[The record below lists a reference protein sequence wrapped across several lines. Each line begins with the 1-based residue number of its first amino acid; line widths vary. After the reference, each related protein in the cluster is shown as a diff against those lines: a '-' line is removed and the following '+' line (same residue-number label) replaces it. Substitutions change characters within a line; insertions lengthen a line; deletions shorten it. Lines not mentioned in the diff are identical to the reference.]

1 MNRYASFVLMEKPFL
16 ADKFQ
21 IAWSEL
27 KPENIVSDI
36 TEAIEIAQNQV
47 DLISQPS
54 SAGDELTF
62 ENTLI
67 SLESAY
73 EALSRPWGL
82 VSHLDSV
89 SNSDQLREAYN
100 AMLPKVSEFYSKVPL
115 NSELWNRI
123 KAYTET
129 KEAKSLSGTRLRF
142 LEETLSDFQNSG
154 ADLPSEDKS
163 RLMQIESELAQKTQK
178 YSENVLDSTN
188 QWELIVDNEE
198 DLAGLPENSKA
209 AAFENAKSKDIGSE
223 EDPKWRFTLQAPSFF
238 PVLEHVDS
246 DSIRKKVWEGTC
258 SIGASGDYDNS
269 DLVWEILELRQ
280 KKAELLGKKDFA
292 DQVLQRRMAKDGAT
306 ALAFVEDLHQRTK
319 PFFDVETQEL
329 QRYKAQVEGGESSAM
344 EPWEIAYWS
353 EKRRKAEYDFDD
365 EELRPYF
372 SMEKVID
379 GMFSIATKIFGIR
392 INQPENQPEVW
403 HEEVK
408 FYEIH
413 DEDSGVHLGSF
424 YTDWFPRE
432 SKRSGAWMNYL
443 RTGEPQADGTRSP
456 HLGLMCGNMTPP
468 VAGGPALLKHDEVE
482 TVFHEFGH
490 LLHHLLGEVEVKSLN
505 GVNVAW
511 DFVELPSQIMENF
524 CWDRQSLDL
533 FALHHET
540 GDPIPDDLYQKMMAA
555 RNYRSATAMMRQL
568 SLGKLDL
575 ELHINEA
582 QTASEN
588 KNLDDLT
595 ESLLSEYSIPT
606 MTRPSTMARRF
617 GHLFAS
623 PTGYA
628 AAYYSYKWAEVL
640 DADAFTRFSKEGI
653 MNPDTG
659 RDFREKILSKG
670 NSDDPKTLFY
680 NFMGREPDPE
690 ALLIRS
696 GLVG

>member
-1 MNRYASFVLMEKPFL
+1 MEKPFL

-54 SAGDELTF
+54 SAGDKLTF

-115 NSELWNRI
+115 NSGLWNRI
-123 KAYTET
+123 KAYSETE
-129 KEAKSLSGTRLRF
+129 EAKSLSGTRLRF

-198 DLAGLPENSKA
+198 DLSGLPENSKA
-209 AAFENAKSKDIGSE
+209 AALENAKSKEIGSE
-223 EDPKWRFTLQAPSFF
+223 ENPKWRFTLQAPSYF
-238 PVLEHVDS
+238 PVLEHVHS

-269 DLVWEILELRQ
+269 NLVWEILELRQ

-319 PFFDVETQEL
+319 PFFDVETEEL
-329 QRYKAQVEGGESSAM
+329 EKYKSQVDGGESSAM

-408 FYEIH
+408 FYEIY
-413 DEDSGVHLGSF
+413 DEDSGAHLGSF

-468 VAGGPALLKHDEVE
+468 VAGSPALLKHDEVE

-540 GDPIPDDLYQKMMAA
+540 GDPIPNDLYQKMMAA

-582 QTASEN
+582 QAASEN

-606 MTRPSTMARRF
+606 LTRPSTMARRF

-670 NSDDPKTLFY
+670 NSDDPKTLFQ

>member
-1 MNRYASFVLMEKPFL
+1 MEKPFL

-47 DLISQPS
+47 DLISQPCP
-54 SAGDELTF
+54 AGDELTF

-73 EALSRPWGL
+73 ESLSRPWGL

-89 SNSDQLREAYN
+89 SNSDPLREAYN

-115 NSELWNRI
+115 NSGLWNRI
-123 KAYTET
+123 KAYSETE
-129 KEAKSLSGTRLRF
+129 EAKSLSGTRLRF

-198 DLAGLPENSKA
+198 DLSGLPENSKA
-209 AAFENAKSKDIGSE
+209 AALENAKSKEIGSE
-223 EDPKWRFTLQAPSFF
+223 ENPKWRFTLQAPSYF
-238 PVLEHVDS
+238 PVLEHVHS

-269 DLVWEILELRQ
+269 NLVWEILELRQ
-280 KKAELLGKKDFA
+280 KKAELLGKKNFA
-292 DQVLQRRMAKDGAT
+292 DQVLQRRMAKSGAT

-319 PFFDVETQEL
+319 PFFDVETEEL
-329 QRYKAQVEGGESSAM
+329 EKYKAQVDGGESSAM

-408 FYEIH
+408 FYEIY
-413 DEDSGVHLGSF
+413 DEDSGAHLGSF

-468 VAGGPALLKHDEVE
+468 VAGSPALLKHDEVE

-582 QTASEN
+582 QAASEN

-606 MTRPSTMARRF
+606 LTRPSTMARRF

-670 NSDDPKTLFY
+670 NSDDPKTLFQ

>member
-1 MNRYASFVLMEKPFL
+1 MEKPFL

-27 KPENIVSDI
+27 KPENIVADI

-54 SAGDELTF
+54 SAGYELTF

-67 SLESAY
+67 ALESAY
-73 EALSRPWGL
+73 ESLSRPWGL

-89 SNSDQLREAYN
+89 SNSDPLREAYN

-115 NSELWNRI
+115 NSGLWNRI
-123 KAYTET
+123 KAYSETE
-129 KEAKSLSGTRLRF
+129 EAKSLSGTRLRF

-198 DLAGLPENSKA
+198 DLSGLPENSKA
-209 AAFENAKSKDIGSE
+209 AALENAKSKEIGSE
-223 EDPKWRFTLQAPSFF
+223 ENPKWRFTLQAPSYF
-238 PVLEHVDS
+238 PVLEHVHS

-269 DLVWEILELRQ
+269 NLVWEILELRQ
-280 KKAELLGKKDFA
+280 KKAELLGKKNFA
-292 DQVLQRRMAKDGAT
+292 DQVLQRRMAKSGAT
-306 ALAFVEDLHQRTK
+306 ALAFVEDLHLRTK
-319 PFFDVETQEL
+319 PFFDVETEEL
-329 QRYKAQVEGGESSAM
+329 EKYKSQVDGGESGAM

-413 DEDSGVHLGSF
+413 DEDSGDHLGSF

-468 VAGGPALLKHDEVE
+468 VAGSPALLKHDEVE

-582 QTASEN
+582 QAASEN

-606 MTRPSTMARRF
+606 LTRPSTMARRF

-670 NSDDPKTLFY
+670 NSDDPKTLFH

-696 GLVG
+696 GLVF

>member
-1 MNRYASFVLMEKPFL
+1 MEKPFL

-27 KPENIVSDI
+27 KPENIVADI

-47 DLISQPS
+47 DKISQPS
-54 SAGDELTF
+54 SAEDELTF

-67 SLESAY
+67 ALESAY

-89 SNSDQLREAYN
+89 SNSDPLREAYN

-115 NSELWNRI
+115 NSGLWNRI
-123 KAYTET
+123 KAYSETE
-129 KEAKSLSGTRLRF
+129 EAKSLSGTKLRF

-198 DLAGLPENSKA
+198 DLSGLPENSKA
-209 AAFENAKSKDIGSE
+209 AALENAKSKEIGSE
-223 EDPKWRFTLQAPSFF
+223 ENPKWRFTLQAPSYF
-238 PVLEHVDS
+238 PVLEHVHS

-269 DLVWEILELRQ
+269 NLVWEILELRQ

-292 DQVLQRRMAKDGAT
+292 DQVLQRRMAKSGAT

-319 PFFDVETQEL
+319 PFFDVETEEL
-329 QRYKAQVEGGESSAM
+329 EKYKAQVDGGESSAM

-403 HEEVK
+403 HDEVK

-413 DEDSGVHLGSF
+413 DEDSGDHLGSF

-468 VAGGPALLKHDEVE
+468 VAGSPALLKHDEVE

-540 GDPIPDDLYQKMMAA
+540 GDPIPDDLYQKMTAA

-606 MTRPSTMARRF
+606 STRPSTMARRF

-670 NSDDPKTLFY
+670 NSDDPKTLFQ

>member
-1 MNRYASFVLMEKPFL
+1 MQKPFL
-16 ADKFQ
+16 DNKFQ
-21 IAWSEL
+21 ISWSDL
-27 KPENIVSDI
+27 KPEYIVSDI
-36 TEAIEIAQNQV
+36 TEAIENAQKGVNLLSEI
-47 DLISQPS
+47 DFPEE
-54 SAGDELTF
+54 GLTF

-67 SLESAY
+67 ALESAY
-73 EALSRPWGL
+73 ELLSHPWGL
-82 VSHLDSV
+82 VSHLESV
-89 SNSDQLREAYN
+89 STSDQWREAYN
-100 AMLPKVSEFYSKVPL
+100 ATLPKVTEFYSKVPL
-115 NSELWNRI
+115 NSGLWNRI
-123 KAYTET
+123 KAYSETE
-129 KEAKSLSGTRLRF
+129 EAKSLSGTRLRF

-154 ADLPSEDKS
+154 ADLPSEDKD
-163 RLMQIESELAQKTQK
+163 RLMQIESDLAQKTQK

-188 QWELIVDNEE
+188 QWELIVDSEE
-198 DLAGLPENSKA
+198 DLAGLPGNSKA
-209 AAFENAKSKDIGSE
+209 AAFENAKSKEIGSD
-223 EDPKWRFTLQAPSFF
+223 EDPKWRFTLQAPSYF
-238 PVLEHVDS
+238 PVLEHVHS

-319 PFFDVETQEL
+319 PFFDVETEEL

-379 GMFSIATKIFGIR
+379 GMFSIAAKIFGIR
-392 INQPENQPEVW
+392 INQPQNQPEVW
-403 HEEVK
+403 HEDVK

-413 DEDSGVHLGSF
+413 DEGSGAHLGSF

-443 RTGEPQADGTRSP
+443 RTGEPQTDGNRSP

-524 CWDRQSLDL
+524 CWDRQSLNF

-540 GDPIPDDLYQKMMAA
+540 NDLIPDDLYKKMMAA

-582 QTASEN
+582 QTASES

-595 ESLLSEYSIPT
+595 EDLLSEYSIPT

-653 MNPDTG
+653 MNSDTG

-670 NSDDPKTLFY
+670 NSDDPKILFH

-696 GLVG
+696 GLVD

>member
-1 MNRYASFVLMEKPFL
+1 MQKPFL

-27 KPENIVSDI
+27 KPEYIVSDI

-47 DLISQPS
+47 DLISQPCP
-54 SAGDELTF
+54 AGDELTF

-67 SLESAY
+67 ALESAY
-73 EALSRPWGL
+73 ESLSRPWGL
-82 VSHLDSV
+82 VSHLESV
-89 SNSDQLREAYN
+89 STSDQWREAYN
-100 AMLPKVSEFYSKVPL
+100 ATLPKVTEFYSKVPL
-115 NSELWNRI
+115 NSGLWNRI
-123 KAYTET
+123 KAFSETE
-129 KEAKSLSGTRLRF
+129 EAKSLSGTRLRF
-142 LEETLSDFQNSG
+142 LVETLSDFQNSG

-198 DLAGLPENSKA
+198 DLSGLPENSKA
-209 AAFENAKSKDIGSE
+209 AALENAKSKEIGSE
-223 EDPKWRFTLQAPSFF
+223 ENPKWRFTLQAPSYF
-238 PVLEHVDS
+238 PVLEHVHS

-269 DLVWEILELRQ
+269 NLVWEILELRQ
-280 KKAELLGKKDFA
+280 KKAELLGKKNFA

-319 PFFDVETQEL
+319 PFFDVETEEL
-329 QRYKAQVEGGESSAM
+329 EKYKSQVDGGESSAM

-392 INQPENQPEVW
+392 INQLENQPEAW

-413 DEDSGVHLGSF
+413 DEDSEAHLGSF

-443 RTGEPQADGTRSP
+443 RTGEPQADGIRSP

-468 VAGGPALLKHDEVE
+468 VAGSPALLKHDEVE

-606 MTRPSTMARRF
+606 LTRPSTMARRF

-670 NSDDPKTLFY
+670 NSDDPKTLFH

>member
-1 MNRYASFVLMEKPFL
+1 MEKPFL

-27 KPENIVSDI
+27 KPESIVSDI

-47 DLISQPS
+47 DLISQPCP
-54 SAGDELTF
+54 AGDELTF

-67 SLESAY
+67 ALESAY
-73 EALSRPWGL
+73 ESLSRPWGL

-89 SNSDQLREAYN
+89 SNSDSLREAYN

-115 NSELWNRI
+115 NSGLWNRI
-123 KAYTET
+123 KAYSETE
-129 KEAKSLSGTRLRF
+129 EAKSLSGTRLRF

-198 DLAGLPENSKA
+198 DLSGLPENSKA
-209 AAFENAKSKDIGSE
+209 AALENAKSKDVGSE
-223 EDPKWRFTLQAPSFF
+223 ENPKWRFTLQAPSYF
-238 PVLEHVDS
+238 PVLEHVHS

-269 DLVWEILELRQ
+269 NLVWEILELRQ
-280 KKAELLGKKDFA
+280 KKAELLGKKNFA
-292 DQVLQRRMAKDGAT
+292 DQVLQRRMAKSGAT

-319 PFFDVETQEL
+319 PFFDVETEEL
-329 QRYKAQVEGGESSAM
+329 EKYKSQVDGGESGAM

-392 INQPENQPEVW
+392 INQPENQPEAW

-413 DEDSGVHLGSF
+413 DEDSGAHLGSF

-468 VAGGPALLKHDEVE
+468 VAGSPALLKHDEVE

-606 MTRPSTMARRF
+606 LTRPSTMARRF

-670 NSDDPKTLFY
+670 NSDDPKTLFH

>member
-1 MNRYASFVLMEKPFL
+1 MQKPFL
-16 ADKFQ
+16 DDKFQ
-21 IAWSEL
+21 ITWSEL
-27 KPENIVSDI
+27 KPESIVSDI

-47 DLISQPS
+47 DLISQPCP
-54 SAGDELTF
+54 AGDELTF

-67 SLESAY
+67 ALESAY
-73 EALSRPWGL
+73 ESLSRPWGL

-89 SNSDQLREAYN
+89 SNSDPLREAYN

-115 NSELWNRI
+115 NSGLWNRI
-123 KAYTET
+123 KAYSETE
-129 KEAKSLSGTRLRF
+129 EAKSLSGTRLRF

-198 DLAGLPENSKA
+198 DLSGLPENSKA
-209 AAFENAKSKDIGSE
+209 AALENAKSKEIGSE
-223 EDPKWRFTLQAPSFF
+223 ENPKWRFTLQAPSYF
-238 PVLEHVDS
+238 PVLEHVHS

-269 DLVWEILELRQ
+269 NLVWEILELRQ
-280 KKAELLGKKDFA
+280 KKAELLGKKNFA
-292 DQVLQRRMAKDGAT
+292 DQVLQRRMAKSGAT

-319 PFFDVETQEL
+319 PFFDVETEEL
-329 QRYKAQVEGGESSAM
+329 EKYKAQVDGGESSAM

-392 INQPENQPEVW
+392 INQPENQPEAW

-413 DEDSGVHLGSF
+413 DEDSGAHLGSF

-443 RTGEPQADGTRSP
+443 RTGEPQSDGTRSP

-468 VAGGPALLKHDEVE
+468 VAGSPALLKH
-482 TVFHEFGH
+482 
-490 LLHHLLGEVEVKSLN
+490 
-505 GVNVAW
+505 
-511 DFVELPSQIMENF
+511 ELM
-524 CWDRQSLDL
+524 
-533 FALHHET
+533 
-540 GDPIPDDLYQKMMAA
+540 
-555 RNYRSATAMMRQL
+555 
-568 SLGKLDL
+568 
-575 ELHINEA
+575 
-582 QTASEN
+582 
-588 KNLDDLT
+588 
-595 ESLLSEYSIPT
+595 
-606 MTRPSTMARRF
+606 
-617 GHLFAS
+617 
-623 PTGYA
+623 
-628 AAYYSYKWAEVL
+628 
-640 DADAFTRFSKEGI
+640 
-653 MNPDTG
+653 
-659 RDFREKILSKG
+659 
-670 NSDDPKTLFY
+670 
-680 NFMGREPDPE
+680 
-690 ALLIRS
+690 
-696 GLVG
+696 

>member
-129 KEAKSLSGTRLRF
+129 EEAKSLSGTRLRF

-653 MNPDTG
+653 MNPNTG

>member
-1 MNRYASFVLMEKPFL
+1 MQKPFL
-16 ADKFQ
+16 DDKFQ
-21 IAWSEL
+21 ITWSEL
-27 KPENIVSDI
+27 KPESIVSDI

-54 SAGDELTF
+54 PAGDELTF

-67 SLESAY
+67 ALESAY

-115 NSELWNRI
+115 NSGLWNRI
-123 KAYTET
+123 KAYSETE
-129 KEAKSLSGTRLRF
+129 EAKSLSGTRLRF

-198 DLAGLPENSKA
+198 DLSGLPENSKA
-209 AAFENAKSKDIGSE
+209 AALENAKSKEIGSE
-223 EDPKWRFTLQAPSFF
+223 ENPKWRFTLQAPSYF
-238 PVLEHVDS
+238 PVLEHVHS

-269 DLVWEILELRQ
+269 NLVWEILELRQ
-280 KKAELLGKKDFA
+280 KKAELLGKKNFA
-292 DQVLQRRMAKDGAT
+292 DQVLQRRMAKSGAT

-319 PFFDVETQEL
+319 PFFDVETQDLEK
-329 QRYKAQVEGGESSAM
+329 YKAQVDGGESSAM

-413 DEDSGVHLGSF
+413 DEDLGVHLGSF

-468 VAGGPALLKHDEVE
+468 VAGSPALLKHDEVE

-582 QTASEN
+582 QAASEN

-606 MTRPSTMARRF
+606 LTRPSTMARRF

-670 NSDDPKTLFY
+670 NSDDPKTLFH

>member
-1 MNRYASFVLMEKPFL
+1 MEKPFL

-36 TEAIEIAQNQV
+36 TEAIETAQNQV

-67 SLESAY
+67 ALESAY

-89 SNSDQLREAYN
+89 SNSDPLREAYN

-115 NSELWNRI
+115 NSGLWNRI
-123 KAYTET
+123 KAYSETE
-129 KEAKSLSGTRLRF
+129 EAKSLSGTRLRF

-198 DLAGLPENSKA
+198 DLSGLPENSKA
-209 AAFENAKSKDIGSE
+209 AALENAKSKEIGSE
-223 EDPKWRFTLQAPSFF
+223 ENPKWRFTLQAPSYF
-238 PVLEHVDS
+238 PVLEHVHS

-269 DLVWEILELRQ
+269 NLVWEILELRQ
-280 KKAELLGKKDFA
+280 KKAELLGKKNFA
-292 DQVLQRRMAKDGAT
+292 DQVLQRRMAKSGAT

-319 PFFDVETQEL
+319 PFFDVETEEL
-329 QRYKAQVEGGESSAM
+329 EKYKAQVDGGESSAM

-408 FYEIH
+408 FYEIY
-413 DEDSGVHLGSF
+413 DEDSGAHLGSF

-443 RTGEPQADGTRSP
+443 RTGEPQSDGTRSP

-670 NSDDPKTLFY
+670 NSDDPKTLFH

>member
-1 MNRYASFVLMEKPFL
+1 MEKPFL

-67 SLESAY
+67 ALESAY

-89 SNSDQLREAYN
+89 SNSDPLREAYN

-115 NSELWNRI
+115 NSGLWNRI
-123 KAYTET
+123 KAYSETE
-129 KEAKSLSGTRLRF
+129 EAKSLSGTRLRF

-198 DLAGLPENSKA
+198 DLSGLPENSKA
-209 AAFENAKSKDIGSE
+209 AALENAKSKEIGSE
-223 EDPKWRFTLQAPSFF
+223 ENPKWRFTLQAPSYF
-238 PVLEHVDS
+238 PVLEHVHS

-269 DLVWEILELRQ
+269 NLVWEILELRQ
-280 KKAELLGKKDFA
+280 KKAELLGKKNFA
-292 DQVLQRRMAKDGAT
+292 DQVLQRRMAKSGAT

-319 PFFDVETQEL
+319 PFFDVETEEL
-329 QRYKAQVEGGESSAM
+329 EKYKAQVDGGESSAM

-408 FYEIH
+408 FYEIY
-413 DEDSGVHLGSF
+413 DEDSGAHLGSF

-443 RTGEPQADGTRSP
+443 RTGEPQSDGTRSP

-670 NSDDPKTLFY
+670 NSDDPKTLFH

>member
-1 MNRYASFVLMEKPFL
+1 MEKPFL

-47 DLISQPS
+47 DLISQPCP
-54 SAGDELTF
+54 AGDELTF

-67 SLESAY
+67 ALESAY

-89 SNSDQLREAYN
+89 SNSDPLREAYN

-115 NSELWNRI
+115 NSGLWNRI
-123 KAYTET
+123 KAYSETE
-129 KEAKSLSGTRLRF
+129 EAKSLSGTRLRF

-198 DLAGLPENSKA
+198 DLSGLPENSKA
-209 AAFENAKSKDIGSE
+209 AALENAKSKEIGSE
-223 EDPKWRFTLQAPSFF
+223 ENPKWRFTLQAPSYF
-238 PVLEHVDS
+238 PVLEHVHS

-269 DLVWEILELRQ
+269 NLVWEILELRQ
-280 KKAELLGKKDFA
+280 KKAELLGKKNFA
-292 DQVLQRRMAKDGAT
+292 DQVLQRRMAKSGAT

-319 PFFDVETQEL
+319 PFFDVETEEL
-329 QRYKAQVEGGESSAM
+329 EKYKAQVDGGESSAM

-413 DEDSGVHLGSF
+413 DEDSGDHLGSF

-468 VAGGPALLKHDEVE
+468 VAGSPALLKHDEVE

-524 CWDRQSLDL
+524 CWDRKSLDL

-606 MTRPSTMARRF
+606 STRPSTMARRF

-640 DADAFTRFSKEGI
+640 DADAFTRFSEEGI

-670 NSDDPKTLFY
+670 NSDDPKTLFQ

>member
-1 MNRYASFVLMEKPFL
+1 MQKPFL
-16 ADKFQ
+16 DDKFQ

-27 KPENIVSDI
+27 KPESIVFDI

-47 DLISQPS
+47 DLISQPCP
-54 SAGDELTF
+54 AGDELTF

-67 SLESAY
+67 ALESAY
-73 EALSRPWGL
+73 ESLSRPWGL

-89 SNSDQLREAYN
+89 SNSDPLREAYN

-115 NSELWNRI
+115 NSGLWNRI
-123 KAYTET
+123 KAYSETE
-129 KEAKSLSGTRLRF
+129 EAKSLSGTRLRF

-198 DLAGLPENSKA
+198 DLSGLPENSKA
-209 AAFENAKSKDIGSE
+209 AALENAKSKEIGSE
-223 EDPKWRFTLQAPSFF
+223 ENPKWRFTLQAPSYF
-238 PVLEHVDS
+238 PVLEHVHS

-269 DLVWEILELRQ
+269 NLVWEILELRQ
-280 KKAELLGKKDFA
+280 KKAELLGKKNFA
-292 DQVLQRRMAKDGAT
+292 DQVLQRRMAKSGAT

-319 PFFDVETQEL
+319 PFFDVETEEL
-329 QRYKAQVEGGESSAM
+329 EKYKAQVDGGESSAM

-408 FYEIH
+408 FYVIH
-413 DEDSGVHLGSF
+413 DEDSGAHLGSF

-468 VAGGPALLKHDEVE
+468 VAGSPALLKHDEVE

-588 KNLDDLT
+588 KNLNDLT

-606 MTRPSTMARRF
+606 LTRPSTMARRF

-670 NSDDPKTLFY
+670 NSDDPKTLFH

>member
-1 MNRYASFVLMEKPFL
+1 MQKPFL
-16 ADKFQ
+16 DDKFQ
-21 IAWSEL
+21 ITWSEL
-27 KPENIVSDI
+27 KPESIVSDI

-47 DLISQPS
+47 DLISQPCP
-54 SAGDELTF
+54 AGDELTF

-67 SLESAY
+67 ALESAY
-73 EALSRPWGL
+73 ESLSRPWGL

-89 SNSDQLREAYN
+89 SNSDPLREAYN

-115 NSELWNRI
+115 NSGLWNRI
-123 KAYTET
+123 KAYSETE
-129 KEAKSLSGTRLRF
+129 EAKSLSGTRLRF

-198 DLAGLPENSKA
+198 DLSGLPENSKA
-209 AAFENAKSKDIGSE
+209 AALENAKSKGIGSE
-223 EDPKWRFTLQAPSFF
+223 ENPKWRFTLQAPSYF
-238 PVLEHVDS
+238 PVLEHVHS

-269 DLVWEILELRQ
+269 NLVWEILELRQ
-280 KKAELLGKKDFA
+280 KKAELLGKKNFA
-292 DQVLQRRMAKDGAT
+292 DQVLQRRMAKSGAT

-319 PFFDVETQEL
+319 PFFDVETEEL
-329 QRYKAQVEGGESSAM
+329 EKYKAQVDGGESGAM

-408 FYEIH
+408 FYEIY
-413 DEDSGVHLGSF
+413 DEDSGAHLGSF

-533 FALHHET
+533 FALHHEN

-582 QTASEN
+582 QAASEN

-606 MTRPSTMARRF
+606 LTRPSTMARRF

-670 NSDDPKTLFY
+670 NSDDPKTLFH